1 MILGSTPSPPEG
13 DIVRPQ
19 PLEAQPLEATLSPA
33 TASAFTKENSQN
45 DGREGETSVKGE
57 GIFFLLAGFL
67 RLTSTTPLEHAIPS
81 APALEDTGNPDD
93 EDRGFTLPE
102 RTRTYTLSR
111 P

>member
-13 DIVRPQ
+13 DIGRPQ
-19 PLEAQPLEATLSPA
+19 PFDATISPAPA